1 MLIRN
6 TILADGSRVDISVQ
20 GKRFAAIVP
29 AGAAKAAPGEETF
42 DATGLLALPP
52 FYNCHTHV
60 PMVLLRGYADDLELH
75 TWLNDHIW
83 PAEAKLVPEDIY
95 HGTRLAL
102 LEMIKSGTVFFRDT
116 YFMGEGTI
124 RAAEEMGLRAAVG
137 TTWLDLAGDG
147 NPKLAAA
154 NDALFQRFFAGEFDP
169 RVTLEYG
176 PHAIYTVPEKN
187 LRDFARLSAEK
198 NVPVHIHLAE
208 TKKEFDDCQAAHGGL
223 TPVAYLAEVGL
234 LNERAR
240 LAHCVWLTERD
251 IELLASSRAAVAINA
266 TSNLKLCSGMP
277 PIAKLLEAGV
287 RVTIGTDGCAS
298 NNAHSMFSEMKIAA
312 LTAKIQSGK
321 PTAGKAEEIFR
332 AATTAGAELLFDEPC
347 GVVEGAPAD
356 AMFIDLEQPYLIG
369 DYNWCS
375 NLVYAGESSC
385 VDSLLCDGRLLMTHR
400 HVDNEE
406 EIMRLGRKACDKF
419 RR

>member
-6 TILADGSRVDISVQ
+6 AILAGGSRVDIPIV
-20 GKRFAAIVP
+20 GKRFGTITP
-29 AGAAKAAPGEETF
+29 AGEAKAADGEEIF
-42 DATGLLALPP
+42 DAAGLLVLPP

-116 YFMGEGTI
+116 YFMSGEII
-124 RAAEEMGLRAAVG
+124 RAAEEMGLRAAIA
-137 TTWLDLAGDG
+137 TTWVNPVGDG
-147 NPKLAAA
+147 NPALAAA
-154 NDALFQRFFAGEFDP
+154 NEALFQRFFAGEFGP
-169 RVTLEYG
+169 NITLEYG
-176 PHAIYTVPEKN
+176 PHAIYTVPEKD
-187 LRDFARLSAEK
+187 LRDFARLSEEK
-198 NVPVHIHLAE
+198 NLPVHIHLAE

-223 TPVAYLAEVGL
+223 TPVEYMAEVGL

-240 LAHCVWLTERD
+240 LAHCVWLTEHD

-277 PIAKLLEAGV
+277 PIAKLLAAGV

-312 LTAKIQSGK
+312 LTAKIQSGE
-321 PTAGKAEEIFR
+321 PTAGKAEDVFR
-332 AATTAGAELLFDEPC
+332 AATTVGAELFLGEPC
-347 GVVEGAPAD
+347 GLLSGAPAD

-385 VDSLLCDGRLLMTHR
+385 VDSVLCDGKFLMQHR
-400 HVDNEE
+400 HVHGEE
-406 EIMRLGRKACDKF
+406 EILRLGRKACDKF
-419 RR
+419 RK